1 MCTDFTPQEL
11 GQELI
16 TQAAKV
22 CVCVWE
28 ATEMSSTHEGNLDK
42 ENFLALEWKCYA
54 CI

>member
-22 CVCVWE
+22 CVCE
-28 ATEMSSTHEGNLDK
+28 ATEMSSTLEGNLDK
-42 ENFLALEWKCYA
+42 ENFLALE
-54 CI
+54 